1 MVTRFEELSHN
12 LFVDDV
18 VMMGEGPWENFRGSE
33 QILDLYKKA
42 TWMHINME
50 KSILSEKSIPKMNK
64 NRLIAEVP
72 YILKP
77 LSEGFKY

>member
-1 MVTRFEELSHN
+1 MEELSHIV
-12 LFVDDV
+12 FVDDV

-33 QILDLYKKA
+33 QILDLYKKE
-42 TWMHINME
+42 TWMHINVE
-50 KSILSEKSIPKMNK
+50 NSILSENSIPKMK
-64 NRLIAEVP
+64 ENRLIIEVP